1 MSESSELLLFNRV
14 LKELEVYG
22 DSDDNQ
28 KFACLLILS
37 KLKINLTKDQKIE
50 FYEKFGTNFLV
61 RLLRTE
67 TYFNLAKDI
76 IEQIAEIKP
85 KLLETHK
92 SELVSKIPK
101 LFTPKLLKLKP
112 DDLVKYLAENDL
124 PEYKSLPK
132 TVIETIK
139 TLLKTKNLKLE
150 VIEPLLN
157 ACNSHSGKLDL
168 ESQLLAANR
177 ACIEVKIWLELG
189 STENNRQY
197 KYEFLLCCFELLE
210 KSTSSII
217 DVETD
222 ESIPISDDD
231 LDLMFK
237 VSTKTNEMLIAVLE
251 EMSQLGNSEEIYKYR
266 KDEKYIDQ
274 SCKSVF
280 DEWELD
286 IMPRF
291 KKN

>member
-1 MSESSELLLFNRV
+1 
-14 LKELEVYG
+14 
-22 DSDDNQ
+22 
-28 KFACLLILS
+28 
-37 KLKINLTKDQKIE
+37 
-50 FYEKFGTNFLV
+50 
-61 RLLRTE
+61 
-67 TYFNLAKDI
+67 
-76 IEQIAEIKP
+76 
-85 KLLETHK
+85 
-92 SELVSKIPK
+92 
-101 LFTPKLLKLKP
+101 LLKLKP

-124 PEYKSLPK
+124 PNHKSLPK

-139 TLLKTKNLKLE
+139 TLLKTKNLKFE
-150 VIEPLLN
+150 VIEPMLN

-210 KSTSSII
+210 KSTRSII

-222 ESIPISDDD
+222 ESIPISDGD

-286 IMPRF
+286 IMFHPLGKLIAHF
-291 KKN
+291 YSIPMHVESALSTFPNFEKSLTISLPKYFLLKSCPSDWFLPLFCELSDGSLEDTSSEFSDLTKKLLENCSDSDLKSYLTEQLNFHMFHPAYQSWKED